1 MTTTPL
7 APRTLLFLPASNPR
21 AIEKAR
27 GLDVDM
33 VILDLEDSVR
43 EEDKESA
50 REAAR
55 EAAGSFGDKL
65 VAIRVNGR
73 ESDHFWKDLKAVRKS
88 GAGYVV
94 VPKVEAPE
102 AITYAGTC
110 GKPVLAMIETPAAVM
125 NVGHIAGAGGWGV
138 ELAGLIV
145 GTNDLGTA
153 LKLPPG
159 AGRGSLEL
167 ALQLVVLAA
176 RAKELWAIDGVFNR
190 LEDPEGLAEECRHGR
205 NLGFDGKSLIHPN
218 QVDIAR
224 AAFSPSEQELADARA
239 LIEAASGGAERF
251 RDAMIEEMHV
261 EQARAMLARHAT
273 P

>member
-1 MTTTPL
+1 MTTIPL

-27 GLDVDM
+27 WLDVDM

-43 EEDKESA
+43 EEDKEAA

-55 EAAGSFGDKL
+55 EAAGSFGNKL
-65 VAIRVNGR
+65 VAIRINCR

-102 AITYAGTC
+102 AITYAATC
-110 GKPVLAMIETPAAVM
+110 GKPVLAVM

-138 ELAGLIV
+138 ELAGLIA
-145 GTNDLGTA
+145 GTNDLAAA

-159 AGRGSLEL
+159 AGRGPLEM
-167 ALQLVVLAA
+167 ALQLIVLAA
-176 RAKELWAIDGVFNR
+176 RAKQLWAIDGVFNR
-190 LEDPEGLAEECRHGR
+190 LDDPEGLAEECRHGR
-205 NLGFDGKSLIHPN
+205 NLGFDGKSLIHPG

-224 AAFSPSEQELADARA
+224 AAFSPTEAELADARA
-239 LIEAASGGAERF
+239 LVEAASGGAERF
-251 RDAMIEEMHV
+251 RDAMVEEMHV
-261 EQARAMLARHAT
+261 EQARALLARHAT